1 MTYGRARLWLGISGV
16 GSLVVMAATALALG
30 VPLNLS
36 RSTAFGFEEALQL
49 LAVIGLYA
57 VWLAP
62 LDFLGGYWLPK
73 RFDKSD
79 SSFGPW
85 LKGYVGAVSLQA
97 LIFALCGSWILLF
110 EQWLG
115 RGGGLLAVGILTA
128 MGWQIRGLVIYS
140 QATDSKL
147 SSDRLREAAA
157 LLAPWQIEVP
167 RTLVIA
173 HSDRG
178 YTGGIIGLGKHAT
191 IVIPQA
197 WLSFDNP
204 ELATALAR
212 RSAAISSGSYVRG
225 LTLAFAWNLIG
236 FGLCSLIPA
245 DGLASIA
252 GLVTTLCWFTLWSFI
267 GLLVLPTVS
276 RNASLLID
284 DELVRR
290 GVPLEWVANTAAS
303 MDQLQD
309 DEPARPRWIETIFHP
324 VPSVQGRSRPDR
336 GRGIGAW
343 NVARTTLFFAWPCLG
358 LLSRSV
364 HCNLGRPEL
373 WTMLP
378 TD

>member
-1 MTYGRARLWLGISGV
+1 LWLGISGV
-16 GSLVVMAATALALG
+16 GSLVVIAATALVLG
-30 VPLNLS
+30 VPQSFS
-36 RSTAFGFEEALQL
+36 RAASLGIGEGLQL
-49 LAVIGLYA
+49 LAVIGLYMA
-57 VWLAP
+57 WLVP

-73 RFDKSD
+73 RHEKTDL
-79 SSFGPW
+79 SFSRW
-85 LKGYVGAVSLQA
+85 LKIYAKAALLQA
-97 LIFALCGSWILLF
+97 VVFALCGSLIVFLG
-110 EQWLG
+110 QSLG
-115 RGGGLLAVGILTA
+115 RGGSLLGIAFLTVI
-128 MGWQIRGLVIYS
+128 GWYVRNLTISWR
-140 QATDSKL
+140 ATDSPRA
-147 SSDRLREAAA
+147 SDRMREAST
-157 LLAPWQIEVP
+157 LLTAWQLEAPRLFVVDH
-167 RTLVIA
+167 T
-173 HSDRG
+173 DRG

-191 IVIPQA
+191 IVIPRA
-197 WLSFDNP
+197 WLSFGSA

-212 RSAAISSGSYVRG
+212 RVVAIRSGSYTRG
-225 LTLAFAWNLIG
+225 LVLAFAWNFFG
-236 FGLCSLIPA
+236 FWLCSLAPE

-252 GLVTTLCWFTLWSFI
+252 GLVTTLCLFTLWSFL
-267 GLLVLPTVS
+267 GLLTLPTVS

-290 GVPLEWVANTAAS
+290 GVPLEWVAKTASS